1 MRNRILVFIAA
12 ALCAF
17 AAAAQISGPPS
28 GGNQRQ
34 TVIQQIGPVKV
45 SIEYSS
51 PHVHSPQ
58 GEDRHGKI
66 WGDLVPWGTPNL
78 GFGSCKECPWRAGAN
93 ENTVFTA
100 SHDIQVEG
108 KTLPAGSYGFF
119 IVPAKDADWTVIF
132 SKNHTSWGSY
142 FYDPAEDVLRVMA
155 KPEKSEYHEVLSY
168 EFPERKNDS
177 AVMALKWEDLALPL
191 RIGVPNATDLYI
203 QKISQELRTE
213 PGFDWRGWQQAAR
226 YALENKRPAEAM
238 TWAEA
243 AVKAPNGIGQENYL
257 TLSTLADA
265 YDVNNKAAES
275 KATRDKAL
283 NHPTATVFD
292 VHQYGRQLMAR
303 GKKDDALAV
312 FQLNAKLHPNVW
324 PTNWGLARA
333 YSALGKYSEALK
345 YAKLA
350 LPQAP
355 GDADKKNIENGIKK
369 LEAGK
374 DLNIN

>member
-34 TVIQQIGPVKV
+34 TIIQQIGPVKV
-45 SIEYSS
+45 SVEYSS

-58 GEDRHGKI
+58 GEDRRGKI
-66 WGDLVPWGTPNL
+66 WGDLVPWGMPNL

-108 KTLPAGSYGFF
+108 KTLPAGSYGLH
-119 IVPAKDADWTVIF
+119 IIPAKDADWTVIF

-142 FYDPAEDVLRVMA
+142 FYDPAEDALRVMA
-155 KPEKSEYHEVLSY
+155 KPAKSDYHEVLTF

-177 AVMALKWEDLALPL
+177 AVMALKWEELSLPI
-191 RIGVPNATDLYI
+191 RIGVPNATDLYLA
-203 QKISQELRTE
+203 KISQELRTE
-213 PGFDWRGWQQAAR
+213 PGFSWRGWQEAAR
-226 YALENKRPAEAM
+226 YALQNKRPAEALK
-238 TWAEA
+238 WAET
-243 AVKAPNGIGQENYL
+243 AVKAPNGIGEENYA

-265 YDVNNKAAES
+265 YDVNNMAAES
-275 KATRDKAL
+275 KAMRDKAL
-283 NHPTATVFD
+283 AHPTATIFD

-312 FQLNAKLHPNVW
+312 FQLNAKRNPNAW
-324 PTNWGLARA
+324 PVNWGLARA
-333 YSALGKYSEALK
+333 YSALGKYPEALK
-345 YAKLA
+345 HAKLA

-355 GDADKKNIENGIKK
+355 DDASKKTVEGGIKK
-369 LEAGK
+369 LEQGE
-374 DLNIN
+374 DIN

>member
-1 MRNRILVFIAA
+1 MRNRILVVVSAA

-28 GGNQRQ
+28 GNNQRQ

-45 SIEYSS
+45 SIDYSS

-93 ENTVFTA
+93 ENTVFTT

-119 IVPAKDADWTVIF
+119 IVPAKDADWTAIF
-132 SKNHTSWGSY
+132 SRNHTSWGSY
-142 FYDPAEDVLRVMA
+142 FYDPAEDVLRVA
-155 KPEKSEYHEVLSY
+155 VKPEKSDYHEVLSY
-168 EFPERKNDS
+168 EFPERKNDA
-177 AVMALKWEDLALPL
+177 AVMALRWEDLSLPL
-191 RIGVPNATDLYI
+191 HISVPNATDLYI
-203 QKISQELRTE
+203 QKITQELRTE
-213 PGFDWRGWQQAAR
+213 PGFSWRGWQEAAR
-226 YALENKRPAEAM
+226 YALENKHPAEAL
-238 TWAEA
+238 TWAET
-243 AVKAPNGIGQENYL
+243 AVKAPNGIGQENYA

-275 KATRDKAL
+275 KAARDKAL
-283 NHPTATVFD
+283 SHPTATVFD

-303 GKKDDALAV
+303 GKKEDALAV

-333 YSALGKYSEALK
+333 YSAVGKYPEALK

-350 LPQAP
+350 LAQAP
-355 GDADKKNIENGIKK
+355 DDANRKNIESGIKK
-369 LEAGK
+369 LEQGK
-374 DLNIN
+374 DLN

>member
-1 MRNRILVFIAA
+1 MRNRTLVFIAA

-17 AAAAQISGPPS
+17 AATAQISGPPS

-119 IVPAKDADWTVIF
+119 IIPAKDADWTVIF
-132 SKNHTSWGSY
+132 SMNHTSWGSF
-142 FYDPAEDVLRVMA
+142 FYNPAEDVLRVTA
-155 KPEKSEYHEVLSY
+155 KPEKSDYHEVLSY
-168 EFPERKNDS
+168 EFPERKNDH
-177 AVMALKWEDLALPL
+177 AVMALAWEDLALPL
-191 RIGVPNATDLYI
+191 HIGVPNAADLYI
-203 QKISQELRTE
+203 AKITEELRTE

-226 YALENKRPAEAM
+226 YALENKHPAEAM
-238 TWAEA
+238 AWAEA

-265 YDVNNKAAES
+265 YDVNNKAAKS

-283 NHPTATVFD
+283 AHPTATVTD
-292 VHQYGRQLMAR
+292 VHQYGRQLLAR
-303 GKKDDALAV
+303 GKKDDALAI

-324 PTNWGLARA
+324 PVNWGLARG
-333 YSALGKYSEALK
+333 YSAVGKFPEALK
-345 YAKLA
+345 AAKLA
-350 LPQAP
+350 LSQAP
-355 GDADKKNIENGIKK
+355 DDGNKKNVENGIKK
-369 LEAGK
+369 LEQGK
-374 DLNIN
+374 DIN

>member
-1 MRNRILVFIAA
+1 MRNRTLVFIAA

-17 AAAAQISGPPS
+17 AATAQISGPPS

-119 IVPAKDADWTVIF
+119 IIPAKDADWTVIF
-132 SKNHTSWGSY
+132 SMNHTSWGSF
-142 FYDPAEDVLRVMA
+142 FYNPAEDVLRVTA
-155 KPEKSEYHEVLSY
+155 KPEKSDYHEVLSY
-168 EFPERKNDS
+168 EFPERKNDH
-177 AVMALKWEDLALPL
+177 AVMALAWEDLALPL
-191 RIGVPNATDLYI
+191 HIGVPNAADLYI
-203 QKISQELRTE
+203 AKITEELRTE

-226 YALENKRPAEAM
+226 YALENKHPAEAM
-238 TWAEA
+238 AWAEA

-283 NHPTATVFD
+283 AHPTATVTD
-292 VHQYGRQLMAR
+292 VHQYGRQLLAR
-303 GKKDDALAV
+303 GKKDDALAI

-324 PTNWGLARA
+324 PVNWGLARG
-333 YSALGKYSEALK
+333 YSAVGKFPEALK
-345 YAKLA
+345 AAKLA
-350 LPQAP
+350 LSQAP
-355 GDADKKNIENGIKK
+355 DDGNKKNVENGIKK
-369 LEAGK
+369 LEQGK
-374 DLNIN
+374 DIN

>member
-28 GGNQRQ
+28 GANQRQ

-45 SIEYSS
+45 SVEYSS

-119 IVPAKDADWTVIF
+119 VVPAKDADWTVIF

-142 FYDPAEDVLRVMA
+142 FYDPAEDALRVTA
-155 KPEKSEYHEVLSY
+155 KPEKSDYHEVLSF

-177 AVMALKWEDLALPL
+177 AVMALKWEDLSLPL
-191 RIGVPNATDLYI
+191 RIAIPNATDLYI
-203 QKISQELRTE
+203 AKITQELRTE
-213 PGFDWRGWQQAAR
+213 PGFSWRGWQEAAR
-226 YALENKRPAEAM
+226 YALENKHPAEAL
-238 TWAEA
+238 TWAET
-243 AVKAPNGIGQENYL
+243 AVKAPNGIGQENYA

-265 YDVNNKAAES
+265 YDVNNRAAES
-275 KATRDKAL
+275 KAARDKSL
-283 NHPTATVFD
+283 SHPTATVFD

-324 PTNWGLARA
+324 PVNWGLARA
-333 YSALGKYSEALK
+333 YSALGKYPDALK

-350 LPQAP
+350 LTQAP
-355 GDADKKNIENGIKK
+355 DDANKKNIENGIKK
-369 LEAGK
+369 LEQGK
-374 DLNIN
+374 DLN